1 MFLKQTVK
9 RNRDLAEVSFQMHQ
23 SGQIQPDSY
32 VIDVDTFL
40 ENAAL
45 MLKEAK
51 KMGIRLFF
59 MLKQVGRNPYLAG
72 KLIEL
77 GFEGAV
83 AVDYREAKILMN
95 HRIPI

>member
-1 MFLKQTVK
+1 
-9 RNRDLAEVSFQMHQ
+9 MHQ
-23 SGQIQPDSY
+23 SGLIQPDSY

-83 AVDYREAKILMN
+83 VVDYKEA
-95 HRIPI
+95 RIMMDHGIP